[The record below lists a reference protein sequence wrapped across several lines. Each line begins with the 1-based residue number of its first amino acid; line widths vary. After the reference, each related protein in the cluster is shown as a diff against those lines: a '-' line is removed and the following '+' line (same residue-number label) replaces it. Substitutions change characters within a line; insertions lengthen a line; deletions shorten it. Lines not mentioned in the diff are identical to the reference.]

1 MVLLNRAGGTLKQL
15 DSTEILA
22 LVTERLKRAGHEVR
36 GHVVDPSD
44 IEAALDESL
53 AGDANA
59 ILIGGGDGTVSGV
72 AGRMIGSDKALGV
85 LPLGT
90 MNLFARGLGT
100 PVSLHHAVDAL
111 ARGTIGAVNVG
122 YVNDRAFL
130 HHVSFGVHPT
140 MLRWRS
146 LFERGDRFSRW
157 TASVIAWVM
166 TLRYFPLM
174 DVRVARNGA
183 GDHSETSW
191 RTPLLVVTPTPFSD
205 ESVIVPVRGES
216 AKDLLAVYRMTR
228 RTRFGLARAVL
239 AAVTAGW
246 NESASFERL
255 DARRVTLSHHRK
267 PTLRASIDGELAQ
280 LAAPI
285 SCVCRPAALKVLRPV
300 TPEGWVK
307 ARTGTVASA
316 AG

>member
-1 MVLLNRAGGTLKQL
+1 MLNRAGGTLKQL

-22 LVTERLKRAGHEVR
+22 LITERLKRANHEVTGR
-36 GHVVDPSD
+36 VLGPSE
-44 IEAALDESL
+44 IGNALDESL
-53 AGDANA
+53 AGAADA
-59 ILIGGGDGTVSGV
+59 ILIGGGDGTVSGA
-72 AGRMIGSDKALGV
+72 AGRMVGSDKALGV

-111 ARGTIGAVNVG
+111 ARGTVGPVNVG
-122 YVNDRAFL
+122 YVNGRAFL

-146 LFERGDRFSRW
+146 LFERGNRFSRW
-157 TASVIAWVM
+157 TASGIAWVM

-174 DVRVARNGA
+174 DVRIDRNGA
-183 GDHSETSW
+183 GDGNETNW

-205 ESVIVPVRGES
+205 ESVVVPVRGES
-216 AKDLLAVYRMTR
+216 AKDMLAVYQMTR

-246 NESASFERL
+246 NESSSFERI
-255 DARRVTLSHHRK
+255 DVRRVTLSHHRK
-267 PTLRASIDGELAQ
+267 PTVRASIDGELAQ
-280 LAAPI
+280 LATPI
-285 SCVCRPAALKVLRPV
+285 DCICRPAALKVLRPL
-300 TPEGWVK
+300 TPERWAK
-307 ARTGTVASA
+307 EMAASSARA